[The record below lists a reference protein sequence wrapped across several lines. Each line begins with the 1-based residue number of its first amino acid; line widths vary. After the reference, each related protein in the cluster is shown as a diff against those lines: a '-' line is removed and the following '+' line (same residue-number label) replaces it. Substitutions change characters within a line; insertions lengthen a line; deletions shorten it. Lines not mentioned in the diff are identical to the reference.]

1 MLDKL
6 SLRTWY
12 IGVFLACAGLMAF
25 ALYAQHKMFLDPCPL
40 CIFQRIAF
48 IWIGFWAL
56 LAAVHNP
63 PGRGMRWFYGILVD
77 LGATVG
83 AVIAVRHIYLQN
95 LPPDQVPDCGPGLSY
110 MMETMPFL
118 EAMNAVLAGDGSCA
132 EIKWSFLG
140 LSMPGWTLVW
150 YLGFAT
156 ITLLLVALKTRS
168 TGQKL

>member
-1 MLDKL
+1 MLDKI
-6 SLRTWY
+6 SLRSWY
-12 IGVFLACAGLMAF
+12 LAVFVACAGLMAY

-48 IWIGFWAL
+48 IWIGVWSL
-56 LAAVHNP
+56 LSAIHNP
-63 PGRGMRWFYGILVD
+63 TGRGMRWFYGILVG
-77 LGATVG
+77 LGSTVG
-83 AVIAVRHIYLQN
+83 ALIAVRHIYLQN

-132 EIKWSFLG
+132 EIQWNFLG

-150 YLGFAT
+150 YLALGA
-156 ITLLLVALKTRS
+156 ITLLLVAMKTRS